1 MNFSSDDYMSLSSL
15 VPGPD
20 TEEKFNI
27 CPVKDQMNKQVN
39 GATQP
44 ANYVQTLVLTKVAK

>member
-1 MNFSSDDYMSLSSL
+1 MNFSSGDYMSLSSL